1 MRYFDFE
8 KVAQESGI
16 PKDKLAKLCQ
26 ALRQEFP
33 SDELMYELHVLR
45 VCLAIQ
51 KGDITLEEALQIRQV
66 A

>member
-8 KVAQESGI
+8 KVARESRI
-16 PKDKLAKLCQ
+16 PQDKLNQLCQ
-26 ALRQEFP
+26 SVRQEFP

-51 KGDITLEEALQIRQV
+51 KGDITLEEALQVGQ
-66 A
+66 AA